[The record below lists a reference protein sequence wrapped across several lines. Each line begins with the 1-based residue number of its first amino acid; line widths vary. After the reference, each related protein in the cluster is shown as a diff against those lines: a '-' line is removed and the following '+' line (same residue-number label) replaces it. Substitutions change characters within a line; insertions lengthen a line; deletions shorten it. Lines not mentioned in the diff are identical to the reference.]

1 MIRQQIS
8 AIEKA
13 HLRTD
18 LPEFRIGDTI
28 EVHTKWTQ
36 LDAEGKPV
44 ERITV
49 FTGIV
54 IARKGR
60 TLGQTFTVRKGA
72 KPEGIE
78 KVFPLHSPSLV
89 KIVVKTR
96 PPRVRRAKLYYLRDR
111 LGKRAKK
118 I

>member
-1 MIRQQIS
+1 MIKQQI
-8 AIEKA
+8 AAVEKA
-13 HLRTD
+13 QLRTD
-18 LPEFRIGDTI
+18 LPEIRIGDTV

-44 ERITV
+44 ERIAI

-60 TLGQTFTVRKGA
+60 GTGQTITVRKGA

-89 KIVVKTR
+89 KIVLKSR
-96 PPRVRRAKLYYLRDR
+96 PSRVRRAKLYYLRGR